1 MTKFFAIIGAAFICW
16 TGFMLYMVHEQYKA
30 QVYAC
35 SDLKPN
41 TPIDVVKLCER
52 LTKKGSK

>member
-1 MTKFFAIIGAAFICW
+1 MKFFMVAVVFLVCW
-16 TGFMLYMVHEQYKA
+16 TSILIYSVYEQHKA

-41 TPIDVVKLCER
+41 TPTDVVKQCER
-52 LTKKGSK
+52 LTRKGNR